1 MILDIIKEKIGN
13 ISVSAGDKSYTL
25 DMLKLRRVKLD
36 MRERSCLFNFAFPV
50 FPDDGLR
57 DKILSVVREACP
69 PYFKI
74 RLKIDRDYLDL
85 RGAQDLFVGFLS
97 GFQALSA
104 AISPKE
110 QVFGV
115 SEDGFCVELRLSE
128 ETEKLV
134 ESSRFAEKFADFV
147 SGYTNY
153 KIALKRIVKP
163 SDIDFDERVK
173 ELEEKRDLNISA
185 QLSLPS
191 RKIKLESVKELIGR
205 AIDTPPKYILDVRA
219 GEELTIV
226 CGKVHNPTT
235 YRPREKDFVLCKFD
249 LQDFSGEIPCV
260 YFAKDEN
267 NLKKFL
273 SVYDGDEI
281 VVRGK
286 TTVSNFTKCEQI
298 TAYQISRCK
307 IAADEDGNSFVS
319 RPPCAKYMVVEPE
332 PYIEPNQIDLLAA
345 TNKPPEFFLNNTVV
359 VFDFET
365 TGLRVLEDKI
375 IEIGAV
381 KMIDGEIKESFST
394 LINPQKKIDARITDL
409 TGISDEMVENAPTIQ
424 QVMGDFYKFCFGSV
438 MVAHN
443 LEFDYGFLRYFAK
456 PSGYLFDNKKLDTLE
471 LSRQLFAKDRFR
483 GEEPSKF
490 TLDVLTKYFEI
501 PLDNAHRSLCD
512 AAATAH
518 LLKKLLEKDPELI

>member
-50 FPDDGLR
+50 LPDDGLR

-110 QVFGV
+110 QSFVV

-128 ETEKLV
+128 ETERLV

-249 LQDFSGEIPCV
+249 LQDFSGEIP
-260 YFAKDEN
+260 
-267 NLKKFL
+267 L
-273 SVYDGDEI
+273 S
-281 VVRGK
+281 
-286 TTVSNFTKCEQI
+286 
-298 TAYQISRCK
+298 
-307 IAADEDGNSFVS
+307 
-319 RPPCAKYMVVEPE
+319 
-332 PYIEPNQIDLLAA
+332 
-345 TNKPPEFFLNNTVV
+345 
-359 VFDFET
+359 
-365 TGLRVLEDKI
+365 
-375 IEIGAV
+375 
-381 KMIDGEIKESFST
+381 
-394 LINPQKKIDARITDL
+394 LIHI
-409 TGISDEMVENAPTIQ
+409 
-424 QVMGDFYKFCFGSV
+424 
-438 MVAHN
+438 
-443 LEFDYGFLRYFAK
+443 
-456 PSGYLFDNKKLDTLE
+456 
-471 LSRQLFAKDRFR
+471 
-483 GEEPSKF
+483 
-490 TLDVLTKYFEI
+490 
-501 PLDNAHRSLCD
+501 
-512 AAATAH
+512 
-518 LLKKLLEKDPELI
+518 

>member
-1 MILDIIKEKIGN
+1 M
-13 ISVSAGDKSYTL
+13 
-25 DMLKLRRVKLD
+25 
-36 MRERSCLFNFAFPV
+36 
-50 FPDDGLR
+50 
-57 DKILSVVREACP
+57 
-69 PYFKI
+69 
-74 RLKIDRDYLDL
+74 
-85 RGAQDLFVGFLS
+85 
-97 GFQALSA
+97 
-104 AISPKE
+104 
-110 QVFGV
+110 
-115 SEDGFCVELRLSE
+115 
-128 ETEKLV
+128 
-134 ESSRFAEKFADFV
+134 
-147 SGYTNY
+147 Y
-153 KIALKRIVKP
+153 KRQ
-163 SDIDFDERVK
+163 VK

-226 CGKVHNPTT
+226 CGKVHKPTT

>member
-1 MILDIIKEKIGN
+1 M
-13 ISVSAGDKSYTL
+13 
-25 DMLKLRRVKLD
+25 
-36 MRERSCLFNFAFPV
+36 
-50 FPDDGLR
+50 
-57 DKILSVVREACP
+57 
-69 PYFKI
+69 
-74 RLKIDRDYLDL
+74 DL

-260 YFAKDEN
+260 YFAKD
-267 NLKKFL
+267 L
-273 SVYDGDEI
+273 SLI
-281 VVRGK
+281 H
-286 TTVSNFTKCEQI
+286 
-298 TAYQISRCK
+298 IS
-307 IAADEDGNSFVS
+307 
-319 RPPCAKYMVVEPE
+319 EP
-332 PYIEPNQIDLLAA
+332 
-345 TNKPPEFFLNNTVV
+345 T
-359 VFDFET
+359 
-365 TGLRVLEDKI
+365 R
-375 IEIGAV
+375 
-381 KMIDGEIKESFST
+381 
-394 LINPQKKIDARITDL
+394 
-409 TGISDEMVENAPTIQ
+409 
-424 QVMGDFYKFCFGSV
+424 
-438 MVAHN
+438 
-443 LEFDYGFLRYFAK
+443 
-456 PSGYLFDNKKLDTLE
+456 
-471 LSRQLFAKDRFR
+471 
-483 GEEPSKF
+483 
-490 TLDVLTKYFEI
+490 
-501 PLDNAHRSLCD
+501 RS
-512 AAATAH
+512 
-518 LLKKLLEKDPELI
+518 

>member
-1 MILDIIKEKIGN
+1 M
-13 ISVSAGDKSYTL
+13 
-25 DMLKLRRVKLD
+25 
-36 MRERSCLFNFAFPV
+36 
-50 FPDDGLR
+50 
-57 DKILSVVREACP
+57 
-69 PYFKI
+69 
-74 RLKIDRDYLDL
+74 
-85 RGAQDLFVGFLS
+85 
-97 GFQALSA
+97 
-104 AISPKE
+104 
-110 QVFGV
+110 
-115 SEDGFCVELRLSE
+115 
-128 ETEKLV
+128 

-345 TNKPPEFFLNNTVV
+345 TNKPPEFF
-359 VFDFET
+359 
-365 TGLRVLEDKI
+365 
-375 IEIGAV
+375 
-381 KMIDGEIKESFST
+381 
-394 LINPQKKIDARITDL
+394 
-409 TGISDEMVENAPTIQ
+409 
-424 QVMGDFYKFCFGSV
+424 
-438 MVAHN
+438 
-443 LEFDYGFLRYFAK
+443 
-456 PSGYLFDNKKLDTLE
+456 
-471 LSRQLFAKDRFR
+471 
-483 GEEPSKF
+483 
-490 TLDVLTKYFEI
+490 
-501 PLDNAHRSLCD
+501 
-512 AAATAH
+512 
-518 LLKKLLEKDPELI
+518 

>member
-50 FPDDGLR
+50 LPDDGLR

-110 QVFGV
+110 QSFVV

-128 ETEKLV
+128 ETERLV

-191 RKIKLESVKELIGR
+191 RKIKL
-205 AIDTPPKYILDVRA
+205 
-219 GEELTIV
+219 
-226 CGKVHNPTT
+226 
-235 YRPREKDFVLCKFD
+235 
-249 LQDFSGEIPCV
+249 
-260 YFAKDEN
+260 
-267 NLKKFL
+267 
-273 SVYDGDEI
+273 
-281 VVRGK
+281 
-286 TTVSNFTKCEQI
+286 
-298 TAYQISRCK
+298 
-307 IAADEDGNSFVS
+307 
-319 RPPCAKYMVVEPE
+319 
-332 PYIEPNQIDLLAA
+332 
-345 TNKPPEFFLNNTVV
+345 
-359 VFDFET
+359 
-365 TGLRVLEDKI
+365 
-375 IEIGAV
+375 
-381 KMIDGEIKESFST
+381 
-394 LINPQKKIDARITDL
+394 
-409 TGISDEMVENAPTIQ
+409 
-424 QVMGDFYKFCFGSV
+424 
-438 MVAHN
+438 
-443 LEFDYGFLRYFAK
+443 
-456 PSGYLFDNKKLDTLE
+456 
-471 LSRQLFAKDRFR
+471 
-483 GEEPSKF
+483 
-490 TLDVLTKYFEI
+490 
-501 PLDNAHRSLCD
+501 
-512 AAATAH
+512 
-518 LLKKLLEKDPELI
+518 

>member
-1 MILDIIKEKIGN
+1 MILDIIKEKLGS
-13 ISVSAGDKSYTL
+13 ISVSAGDKNYSL
-25 DMLKLRRVKLD
+25 DMLKLRRVRLD
-36 MRERSCLFNFAFPV
+36 MREKTCLFNFAFPIL
-50 FPDDGLR
+50 PDEDLKE
-57 DKILSVVREACP
+57 KILTVVREACP

-74 RLKIDRDYLDL
+74 RLKIDRDYFDL
-85 RGAQDLFVGFLS
+85 RGVQDLFGEFLS

-104 AISPKE
+104 AVSSDDIS
-110 QVFGV
+110 FGA
-115 SEDGFCVELRLSE
+115 SDDGFCVEMRLSE
-128 ETEKLV
+128 ETERLV
-134 ESSRFAEKFADFV
+134 VSSGFAEKFADFV

-153 KIALKRIVKP
+153 KILLKRNVKP
-163 SDIDFDERVK
+163 SKVDFDERIK
-173 ELEEKRDLNISA
+173 ELDEKRDLNISA

-219 GEELTIV
+219 GEEVTIV

-249 LQDFSGEIPCV
+249 LQDFSGEISCV

-273 SVYDGDEI
+273 TVYDGDEI

-286 TTVSNFTKCEQI
+286 TTISSFTKCEQV
-298 TAYQISRCK
+298 TVYQLSRCK
-307 IAADEDGNSFVS
+307 IADEDASSFVS
-319 RPPCAKYMVVEPE
+319 KPPCAKYMVVEPQ
-332 PYIEPNQIDLLAA
+332 PYIEPNQMDLLGTAQR
-345 TNKPPEFFLNNTVV
+345 PPQFFLDNTVV

-365 TGLRVLEDKI
+365 TGLKVLEDKI

-381 KMIDGEIKESFST
+381 KMINGEIKESFNT
-394 LINPQKKIDARITDL
+394 LVNPQKSIDARITEL

-424 QVMGDFYKFCFGSV
+424 QVIGDFYKFCFGSV

-471 LSRQLFAKDRFR
+471 LSRQLFSKERFR
-483 GEEPSKF
+483 GEEPGKF
-490 TLDVLTKYFEI
+490 TLDVLTKHFEI
-501 PLDNAHRSLCD
+501 PLNNAHRSLCD

-518 LLKKLLEKDPELI
+518 LLKKLLEKDPNLI